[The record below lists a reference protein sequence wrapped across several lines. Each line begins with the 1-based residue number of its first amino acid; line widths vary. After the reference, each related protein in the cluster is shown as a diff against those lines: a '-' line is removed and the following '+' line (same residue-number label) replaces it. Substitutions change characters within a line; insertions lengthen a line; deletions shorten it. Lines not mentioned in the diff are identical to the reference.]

1 MYRIGEK
8 TRKYVEKVKQSNWQ
22 GPLGT
27 ALKGTATVVDL
38 GYFNK
43 ILEIFLIICLV
54 GGFPGSGCVAS
65 ALRMG
70 GAALANKATAKEEE
84 KLR

>member
-8 TRKYVEKVKQSNWQ
+8 TRKYVEKVKHSNWQ

-38 GYFNK
+38 GYFN
-43 ILEIFLIICLV
+43 
-54 GGFPGSGCVAS
+54 
-65 ALRMG
+65 
-70 GAALANKATAKEEE
+70 E
-84 KLR
+84 K